1 MNFKILFSKFLA
13 FTTFDRL
20 NWTKTCVINFMM
32 FPFSKAIKFPVLIY
46 GPCKLSSLKG
56 RILIDDNCFKK
67 GVLEIGMSEPVRS
80 LHSNTFMRIDGDM
93 IIHGEVGLRRGLRL
107 HVDYGATFELD
118 DKAYL
123 GDDNTFLIHNHVTIG
138 KGVRMANN
146 NLIMDTDFHYVINTN
161 TGEVRPDVKPI
172 VIGDNCWIGGNNVI
186 KKGAVL
192 PNGTILAGPFSM
204 VSKDYS
210 KSVPEYSIIGGSP
223 AKLISSGFRRV
234 NNADSQVM
242 LDKYYADH
250 KETFV
255 FDGDIDQFCNPL

>member
-1 MNFKILFSKFLA
+1 MSLKVLISKFFA

-20 NWTKTCVINFMM
+20 NYVKTVIINFMM
-32 FPFSKAIKFPVLIY
+32 FPFAKAIKFPIMIY

-56 RILIDDNCFKK
+56 RIIIDDNCFNK
-67 GVLEIGMSEPVRS
+67 GILKIGMSEPARS
-80 LHSNTFMRIDGDM
+80 FHSKTFIRIDGDLV
-93 IIHGEVGLRRGLRL
+93 IHGEVGLRRGLSL
-107 HVDYGATFELD
+107 HIDYGAIFELY

-123 GDDNTFLIHNHVTIG
+123 GDNNTFFVYNHVVIG

-146 NLIMDTDFHYVINTN
+146 NLIMDTDWHYIINTK
-161 TGEVRPDVKPI
+161 TGEVHPDMKPI

-210 KSVPEYSIIGGSP
+210 KLVPECSIIGGCP
-223 AKLISSGFRRV
+223 ARLISSGFRRV
-234 NNADSQVM
+234 NNVNSQVM
-242 LDKYYADH
+242 LDKYFAKNKDL
-250 KETFV
+250 FI
-255 FDGDIDQFCNPL
+255 FDGNIDEFCNPI

>member
-1 MNFKILFSKFLA
+1 
-13 FTTFDRL
+13 
-20 NWTKTCVINFMM
+20 MM

-56 RILIDDNCFKK
+56 KILVDDSCFKK
-67 GVLEIGMSEPVRS
+67 GVLKIGMSEAVRS
-80 LHSNTFMRIDGDM
+80 FHSKTFIRIDGEM

-123 GDDNTFLIHNHVTIG
+123 GDDNTFLVHNRVTIG

-161 TGEVRPDVKPI
+161 NGEVRPDTKPI

-223 AKLISSGFRRV
+223 AKQISSGFRRV

-250 KETFV
+250 KEIFV
-255 FDGDIDQFCNPL
+255 FDGDIDQFCNPI